1 MELLEVHEVP
11 SLRSPILITAF
22 AGWND
27 AAQAATSAVRFLI
40 RQWSARPFASIDP
53 EELFDFTSTR
63 PHVHLDANDQR
74 ELEWPANRFFYHTD
88 PHLERDVVL
97 LLGTEPHLKWRAFT
111 QAVLELA
118 EQCGVSLV
126 ISLGA
131 LLADTAHSRPVP
143 LTAFATDP
151 GLAERLGQQGIT
163 SSRYEG
169 PTGIVGVLHVA
180 FRRHG
185 VPSASLWAAAPHYLG
200 ATPNPKA
207 TARLLRTLD
216 DLFSFHPNLRDLD
229 EAADHFEREVAEVLG
244 SNPEIASYVQD
255 LEQRADASAEEPA
268 PGVEGP
274 ELPSGETMV
283 RELEE
288 FLRRRREEQNPD

>member
-1 MELLEVHEVP
+1 MEYLEVHEVP

-40 RQWSARPFASIDP
+40 KEWSAQPFASIDP

-63 PHVHLDANDQR
+63 PHVRLDANDQR
-74 ELEWPANRFFYHTD
+74 ELEWPSNRFFYHAD
-88 PHLERDVVL
+88 PDLERDVVL
-97 LLGTEPHLKWRAFT
+97 LLGTEPHLKWQAFT
-111 QAVLELA
+111 RAVLELA
-118 EQCGVSLV
+118 QQCGVSLV

-143 LTAFATDP
+143 LTGFATDP
-151 GLAERLGQQGIT
+151 GLAERLGRQGIT

-169 PTGIVGVLHVA
+169 PTGIVGVIHDA
-180 FRRHG
+180 FRRQG
-185 VPSASLWAAAPHYLG
+185 LPSASLWAAAPHYLG
-200 ATPNPKA
+200 TTPNPKA
-207 TARLLRTLD
+207 TATLLRTLEG
-216 DLFSFHPNLRDLD
+216 LFSFDLDLRDLD
-229 EAADHFEREVAEVLG
+229 EAAEHFEREVAEVLG
-244 SNPEIASYVQD
+244 SNPEIASYVQE
-255 LEQRADASAEEPA
+255 LEQRADASAEEP
-268 PGVEGP
+268 PGAEDA

-288 FLRRRREEQNPD
+288 FLRHRREEQDPE

>member
-1 MELLEVHEVP
+1 MEFLEVHEVP
-11 SLRSPILITAF
+11 SLRSPVLITAF

-27 AAQAATSAVRFLI
+27 AAQAATSALRFLI
-40 RQWSARPFASIDP
+40 KEWTARPLASIDP
-53 EELFDFTSTR
+53 EEFFDFTSTR
-63 PHVHLDANDQR
+63 PLVRLDADLQR
-74 ELEWPANRFFYHTD
+74 ELEWPSNRFFYHAD
-88 PHLERDVVL
+88 ADLDRDVVL

-111 QAVLELA
+111 RAVLELA
-118 EQCGVSLV
+118 ERCGVSLV

-143 LTAFATDP
+143 LTGFATDP
-151 GLAERLGQQGIT
+151 GLVERLGRQGIT

-169 PTGIVGVLHVA
+169 PTGIVGVLHDA
-180 FRRHG
+180 FRRQG
-185 VPSASLWAAAPHYLG
+185 VPSASLWAAVPHYLG

-207 TARLLRTLD
+207 TATLLRTLAN
-216 DLFSFHPNLRDLD
+216 LFSFDLDLRDLD
-229 EAADHFEREVAEVLG
+229 EAAEHFERQVGEALS
-244 SNPEIASYVQD
+244 SNPEIASYVQE

-268 PGVEGP
+268 GEEGT

-288 FLRRRREEQNPD
+288 FLRHRREEEDPDF